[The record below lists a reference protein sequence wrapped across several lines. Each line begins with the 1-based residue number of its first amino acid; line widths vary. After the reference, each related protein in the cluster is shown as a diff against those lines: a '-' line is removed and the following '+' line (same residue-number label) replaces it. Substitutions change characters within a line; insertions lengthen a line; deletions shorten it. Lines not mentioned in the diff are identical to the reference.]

1 MRWVVPT
8 SIGSVNN
15 SLMWNRSAQRL
26 SVGFQQRPFLFN
38 RGFSATAKKFFNS
51 TWTHY
56 TEALEKKPILTKSIT
71 AGVLSFIAD
80 AICQKGFGNTPNEG
94 NKEDT
99 KVKKELDFSRIGKFT
114 FLGVALVGPL
124 LHFWYGGLARGI
136 PGVNL
141 VSTLKRLALDQLL
154 FAPAFIAIF
163 FTSALTLEGKS
174 FNEIMTKLNNE
185 WVHTVQANW
194 SIWTP
199 AQFINFRFIDPKY
212 QVLFSNCV
220 GVVWNIYL
228 SYATYNKKEK

>member
-1 MRWVVPT
+1 MWQR
-8 SIGSVNN
+8 SV
-15 SLMWNRSAQRL
+15 QRL
-26 SVGFQQRPFLFN
+26 SVGFQQHLLRFN
-38 RGFSATAKKFFNS
+38 RGFSATTKSFVNS

-80 AICQKGFGNTPNEG
+80 VICQKGFGSTPNEG
-94 NKEDT
+94 NKEGT
-99 KVKKELDFSRIGKFT
+99 KVTKVLDFPRIGKFT

-124 LHFWYGGLARGI
+124 LHFWYGGLARRI
-136 PGVNL
+136 PGVDL

-154 FAPAFIAIF
+154 FAPAFIAVF

-174 FNEIMTKLNNE
+174 FNEIMTKLKNE
-185 WVHTVQANW
+185 WAQTVQANW

-228 SYATYNKKEK
+228 SYATYNEKEK